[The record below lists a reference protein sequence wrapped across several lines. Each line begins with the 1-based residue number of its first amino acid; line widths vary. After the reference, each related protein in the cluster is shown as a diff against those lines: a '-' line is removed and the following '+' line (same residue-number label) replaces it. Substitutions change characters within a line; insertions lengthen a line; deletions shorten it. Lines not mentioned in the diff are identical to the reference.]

1 MAALVMAL
9 ALCLLVFSGGMPMM
23 DEGSPGPRF
32 LPVVMAAGLALLSVL
47 YALECLATG
56 KGREARKV
64 LPANIRPILYVGSAL
79 VIVPLWDSLGAVVTI
94 LAVGLFQFRAIEK
107 FRWTKAAV
115 AAVVMSASTFVLFR
129 FVLGINLPVG
139 PFEWLLPR

>member
-1 MAALVMAL
+1 MTGLVLAVAAG
-9 ALCLLVFSGGMPMM
+9 LLVFSRGMPMM

-32 LPVVMAAGLALLSVL
+32 LPVVMAVALTLLSLL
-47 YALECLATG
+47 YAVECLAASG
-56 KGREARKV
+56 KREARKV
-64 LPANIRPILYVGSAL
+64 LPRTAPPLLYVGSAL

-94 LAVGLFQFRAIEK
+94 LAISLFQFRFIEK
-107 FRWTKAAV
+107 FTWAKAGIAAV
-115 AAVVMSASTFVLFR
+115 ILSASTFVLFR